1 MRATPPWTLHPLDA
15 GACRVLDADERHVG
29 TLKWIRGHW
38 KFKAIG
44 YEADGSVVP
53 GGGPLTDRHNTR
65 FDSLDEA
72 AIAAGLAPADPTC
85 GGGPQ
90 QGIDFRCEGTHQDR
104 RGAPGLDS
112 G

>member
-1 MRATPPWTLHPLDA
+1 MSATPPWTLHPLDA
-15 GACRVLDADERHVG
+15 DACRVLDVDGRHVG
-29 TLKWIRGHW
+29 TLKWIRGQW

-53 GGGPLTDRHNTR
+53 GGGPLTDRHNTV

-72 AIAAGLAPADPTC
+72 AIAAGLAPADPTR

-90 QGIDFRCEGTHQDR
+90 HGTRFRSEGTHQDR
-104 RGAPGLDS
+104 
-112 G
+112 